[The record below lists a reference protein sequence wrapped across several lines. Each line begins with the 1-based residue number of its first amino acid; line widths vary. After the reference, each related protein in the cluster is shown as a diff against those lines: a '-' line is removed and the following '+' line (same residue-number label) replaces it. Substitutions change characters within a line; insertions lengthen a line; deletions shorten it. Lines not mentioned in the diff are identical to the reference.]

1 MKERVGTICLLAG
14 FVLMPLAV
22 WQGMTEAWSFG
33 MEILVGGLGFLL
45 IFVGRGLRGGGA
57 AK

>member
-1 MKERVGTICLLAG
+1 VKERIGTICVLAG

-22 WQGMTEAWSFG
+22 VQGMNEAWSFG
-33 MEILVGGLGFLL
+33 TEIVVGGLGFLL